1 MRPDQAYAL
10 LDLCDGDEVWSVPMC
25 RRRGVPES
33 WIERLADAFESDPRR
48 PETTLHVDGSG
59 GGVTATNQYHG
70 VRDVDIARAVAD
82 SLGVDRSALETLGR
96 SRRGIVRAIREAIE
110 EM

>member
-10 LDLCDGDEVWSVPMC
+10 LDACDGDEVWSVPLC
-25 RRRGVPES
+25 RRRGVPEA
-33 WIERLADAFESDPRR
+33 WIERLADAFESNPSDPGQ
-48 PETTLHVDGSG
+48 TLHVDDPAG
-59 GGVTATNQYHG
+59 GLRTTNQYHG

-82 SLGVDRSALETLGR
+82 ELGVDRSALETRGRNGR
-96 SRRGIVRAIREAIE
+96 SVVGAIREAIE